1 MHRGFA
7 KFHRKLLE
15 WEWYTDIPTKT
26 LFFHL
31 ILKANHTDKNWRG
44 VEIKRGQVLTSLDSL
59 SKETGLTVQQVRTAT
74 KKLKSTGEITSKA
87 TSKNTV
93 VTLCNYESYNP
104 QEEESNKQVNK
115 QPNKRTTNEQQTN
128 NKQITTT
135 KNEENEENEENVKN
149 TPPTPKGNSIY
160 EHWQS
165 KKILVHK
172 KNSFNG
178 DIKTALNKY
187 SEEDIIKAIDIYSE
201 VYKSS
206 DCWFTHRW
214 GLGEFLSR
222 DKALKVFVD
231 KEVSDYKRDD
241 SIAGLKVGSKKKVFV
256 KEEADSL
263 WLSVFDKD
271 TYENLT
277 WDTVN
282 KNYLDGYG
290 RTGDGLYFMSTN
302 GEVFF
307 LRKSINHGEYTKFS
321 EINGVVKINV
331 G

>member
-7 KFHRKLLE
+7 KFHRKLLD
-15 WEWYTDIPTKT
+15 WEWYTDIPTKV

-87 TSKNTV
+87 TSKNTL
-93 VTLCNYESYNP
+93 VTLCNYETYNT
-104 QEEESNKQVNK
+104 QEEESNKQSNK
-115 QPNKRTTNEQQTN
+115 QSNKRATNEQQTS

-135 KNEENEENEENVKN
+135 KNVEKEDNVKNEENN
-149 TPPTPKGNSIY
+149 TPPIPKGNNIY

-165 KKILVHK
+165 KEIIVHK
-172 KNSFNG
+172 KNSFKG

-187 SEEDIIKAIDIYSE
+187 SEEDIVKAIDIYSE

-231 KEVSDYKRDD
+231 KEVSDYKNSSNSNTGYQSRNNCPEPT
-241 SIAGLKVGSKKKVFV
+241 AEELKFYN
-256 KEEADSL
+256 
-263 WLSVFDKD
+263 
-271 TYENLT
+271 TTPITLT
-277 WDTVN
+277 DEQ
-282 KNYLDGYG
+282 
-290 RTGDGLYFMSTN
+290 RAEYF
-302 GEVFF
+302 
-307 LRKSINHGEYTKFS
+307 
-321 EINGVVKINV
+321 
-331 G
+331 